1 MNRSC
6 NLGILIMAMM
16 EHPINVCESSRS
28 EEALTTVGTFYN
40 GARLELSFGHSAD
53 ARRPLIVHVLVG

>member
-1 MNRSC
+1 
-6 NLGILIMAMM
+6 MAMM